1 MLVTGAQLRAA
12 RALTRIG
19 QDQLAALAEIAP
31 ATVARLEGAD
41 GPLNAR
47 AETLRRLQR
56 ALERAGVDFLPGGA
70 VRLRSQATD
79 NTEEANNAAV
89 EAHPS

>member
-1 MLVTGAQLRAA
+1 MLIVGGQLRAA

-19 QDQLAALAEIAP
+19 QDQLAALAEVAP
-31 ATVARLEGAD
+31 ATVARLESTD

-56 ALERAGVDFLPGGA
+56 ALEAAGVEFIDGDKPGVRMSLPRPGA
-70 VRLRSQATD
+70 A
-79 NTEEANNAAV
+79 
-89 EAHPS
+89 

>member
-19 QDQLAALAEIAP
+19 QDQLATLAEVAP
-31 ATVARLEGAD
+31 ATVARLESTD

-56 ALERAGVDFLPGGA
+56 ALEAAGVVFTDGDEPG
-70 VRLRSQATD
+70 VRLRRRP
-79 NTEEANNAAV
+79 AA
-89 EAHPS
+89 